1 MGPILDIVWL
11 SLQVAAMAC
20 LVALPPAAALAW
32 LLSRCRF
39 PGRSLLEALVNAPL
53 VMPPVVIGY
62 ALLLLL
68 SPQGPIGRLLGHVGI
83 TVIFTWKA
91 AALAAAVI
99 ILPLMIRSCRQGLD
113 LVDRRLEQAAS
124 TLGASPWRILTTI
137 TLPLA
142 MPGLVHAM
150 ILGFARA
157 LGEFGATIT
166 VAGNLPGRT
175 TTLPLAIHQALHD
188 PEAQTLAMTLSL
200 VSVAV
205 CIAAL
210 VLGEWS
216 GRCLRRRLL
225 GQEPT

>member
-1 MGPILDIVWL
+1 MIMDIVWL
-11 SLQVAAMAC
+11 SLQVACMAC
-20 LVALPPAAALAW
+20 LVALPPALALAW

-39 PGRSLLEALVNAPL
+39 PGHALVEAVVNAPL
-53 VMPPVVIGY
+53 VVPPVVIGY

-68 SPQGPIGRLLGHVGI
+68 SPQGTLGRLLAHLGV
-83 TVIFTWKA
+83 TVVFTWRA
-91 AALAAAVI
+91 AVLAAAVI

-142 MPGLVHAM
+142 LPGIVHAL

-166 VAGNLPGRT
+166 LAGNMPGRT
-175 TTLPLAIHQALHD
+175 TTLPLAIYQALHD
-188 PEAQTLAMTLSL
+188 PDAQNLAMTLSL
-200 VSVAV
+200 VSIAV
-205 CIAAL
+205 CVIAL
-210 VLGEWS
+210 LLGEWS
-216 GRCLRRRLL
+216 GRLLRQRLM
-225 GQEPT
+225 GTEQS